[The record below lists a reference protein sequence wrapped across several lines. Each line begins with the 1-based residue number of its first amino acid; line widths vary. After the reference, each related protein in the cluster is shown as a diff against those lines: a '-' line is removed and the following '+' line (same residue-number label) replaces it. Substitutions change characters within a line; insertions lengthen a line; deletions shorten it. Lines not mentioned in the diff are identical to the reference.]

1 MVKSKKKFSKRRGKT
16 KRLLAIVQIG
26 KLLNSTLNLD
36 KILQIILRTATK
48 NLGAE
53 RGTVYLIDYGNNEL
67 WSKVLQG
74 DATVEIR
81 LPVGKGIAGHVAK
94 TGKKIILKDVY
105 KDNRFNPEV
114 DKKTGYRTKTM
125 LCTPMKD
132 RNRKRIGVFQIVNK
146 RKGFFSHEDIQFLDH
161 LSREACIAIEN
172 ARLYKEAIEKEKI
185 EKELEVAATIQNM
198 ILPKELPELDG
209 YEVSGFNVPSKQV
222 GGDYYD
228 VIRLVDGK
236 IALVIAD
243 VSGKGV
249 PAALLV
255 STLQAS
261 LHAYLESNFELAK
274 LVGKL
279 NQVILRNSTQNKFIT
294 FFIAVLDPGLKKMNV
309 VNAGHNPPLL
319 ARNGG
324 LTKLFTG
331 GIVLG
336 CFDFD
341 RYVSKEY
348 QLQSQDI
355 LVLFTDG
362 VTEAN
367 NLKSELY
374 GDERLEEFVQ
384 ANLDKSARELKEVIY
399 QDVKLFA
406 GKAEQSDDIT
416 MLVLKVK

>member
-1 MVKSKKKFSKRRGKT
+1 
-16 KRLLAIVQIG
+16 
-26 KLLNSTLNLD
+26 
-36 KILQIILRTATK
+36 
-48 NLGAE
+48 
-53 RGTVYLIDYGNNEL
+53 
-67 WSKVLQG
+67 
-74 DATVEIR
+74 
-81 LPVGKGIAGHVAK
+81 
-94 TGKKIILKDVY
+94 
-105 KDNRFNPEV
+105 
-114 DKKTGYRTKTM
+114 
-125 LCTPMKD
+125 
-132 RNRKRIGVFQIVNK
+132 
-146 RKGFFSHEDIQFLDH
+146 
-161 LSREACIAIEN
+161 
-172 ARLYKEAIEKEKI
+172 
-185 EKELEVAATIQNM
+185 M
-198 ILPKELPELDG
+198 ILPKELPQLEG
-209 YEVSGFNVPSKQV
+209 YEVSGFNLPSKQV

-228 VIRLVDGK
+228 VIRLADGK

-274 LVGKL
+274 LVAKL
-279 NQVILRNSTQNKFIT
+279 NQIILRNSTKNKFIT
-294 FFIAVLDPGLKKMNV
+294 FFIAVLDPGLKKINV

-319 ARNGG
+319 VRNGG
-324 LTKLFTG
+324 LTKLLPG

-336 CFDFD
+336 CVEYD

-348 QLQSQDI
+348 QLQSEDT

-367 NLKSELY
+367 NLKDDLY
-374 GDERLEEFVQ
+374 GDERLEKFVQ
-384 ANLDKSARELKEVIY
+384 TNLDKSAQELQEVIY